1 MAAGS
6 RSGGRARR
14 PRTAAE
20 GSPPRRAESAKTFLQ
35 PPCCSCA
42 ASASCPAPCL
52 DLAAIEPRTYA
63 TLLPAGARDAV
74 LGLGPGE
81 ALLRRTSARL
91 RPLGRAGRIRL
102 AEGRSLRVAGV
113 IDDRL
118 VRRAEIVVS
127 AREGARWARGAPP
140 GPALLGGVGDERA
153 VWL

>member
-1 MAAGS
+1 MLLV
-6 RSGGRARR
+6 RR
-14 PRTAAE
+14 IGE
-20 GSPPRRAESAKTFLQ
+20 L
-35 PPCCSCA
+35 
-42 ASASCPAPCL
+42 PAQCL

-91 RPLGRAGRIRL
+91 RRLGRAGRIRL
-102 AEGRSLRVAGV
+102 AEGRSLRVVGV

-127 AREGARWARGAPP
+127 AREGARWARGGAGRSSPT
-140 GPALLGGVGDERA
+140 PAIRA
-153 VWL
+153 ASSPRC